1 MRPRPFQFCGLVHER
16 MSPNLKNADVKMGS
30 FRVLV
35 GCGLIIK
42 SCPTLFATPWTVAHP
57 APLFMG
63 FPRQEYWSGLPFPPP
78 GTLPTQGS
86 YPCLLHWQADSLLL
100 SHLGRLRPFQ
110 TYRIT
115 LLAQPS
121 VCSIQSPF
129 WKDGCRRSPCLRH
142 KSSQV
147 SGKTQCQAA
156 TFPLPRV
163 PSLHLSEPEP

>member
-1 MRPRPFQFCGLVHER
+1 
-16 MSPNLKNADVKMGS
+16 MGS

-63 FPRQEYWSGLPFPPP
+63 FPDFPGKNTGVGCHFLLQ

-110 TYRIT
+110 RHRIT

-121 VCSIQSPF
+121 LCSIQSPF

-147 SGKTQCQAA
+147 AGKTQCQAA

-163 PSLHLSEPEP
+163 ASLHLSEPEP